1 MKEAHESFIRGKP
14 YKINKTSIYLPTLS
28 QIYEKGLDVYF
39 EYLYVLIM
47 DFDKIR
53 GNDELNKETYYT
65 DYELFI
71 LLLLSD
77 QNFLNTALKALEY
90 FTKDRFIFTET
101 AIGSIR
107 RKTSDGELHYASEQ
121 VDGELV
127 LYDVLTPDLWL
138 KIREALSLAHWVPVP
153 EERGPLKG
161 KAAEIADKLRR
172 NKEEVARL
180 KAKKNKGQP
189 STEIYELIASVCAHS
204 TQYNLF
210 NIWELSY
217 YQFFD
222 QFKRLQLDEE
232 YEFSLKQILA
242 GVDPKKLKLLH
253 WTSSILTPN

>member
-1 MKEAHESFIRGKP
+1 MLQIHESFIRGKP
-14 YKINKTSIYLPTLS
+14 FKIEKTSIFLPTLNE
-28 QIYEKGLDVYF
+28 IYELGLEKYF
-39 EYLYVLIM
+39 EYLYAIIM
-47 DFDKIR
+47 DFDRMR
-53 GNDELNKETYYT
+53 GDENLNQETYYS

-71 LLLLSD
+71 ILLISNP
-77 QNFLNTALKALEY
+77 NFLQTALEGLEF
-90 FTKDRFIFTET
+90 FTKDRFIFAET
-101 AIGSIR
+101 GLGSIR
-107 RKTSDGELHYASEQ
+107 RKTPDGELHYVSEE

-127 LYDVLTPDLWL
+127 LYEVLTPDLWS

-180 KAKKNKGQP
+180 KAKKNEGQP

-242 GVDPKKLKLLH
+242 GVDPKKLELLH